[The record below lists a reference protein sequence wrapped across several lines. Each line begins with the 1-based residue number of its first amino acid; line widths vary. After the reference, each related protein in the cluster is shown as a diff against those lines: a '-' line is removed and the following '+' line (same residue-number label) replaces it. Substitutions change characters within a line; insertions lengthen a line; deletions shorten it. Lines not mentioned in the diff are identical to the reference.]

1 MRAGTPERS
10 VLQWSRQELMEARNK
25 VGRESDAAHSW
36 RTELIR
42 CADGSD
48 VEWEAHQEVVQD
60 FGLTS
65 YKEGFSVYG
74 GGGC

>member
-1 MRAGTPERS
+1 M
-10 VLQWSRQELMEARNK
+10 
-25 VGRESDAAHSW
+25 
-36 RTELIR
+36 
-42 CADGSD
+42 
-48 VEWEAHQEVVQD
+48 EWEAHQEVVQD